1 MQITSANKKYF
12 KNFIRDFY
20 RKNTDFVPISYRRLK
35 NIFSSY
41 DTSLDTNPYFEI
53 KIIPFKSGDFINLT
67 PKAYDGEY
75 LYLPGLENDIIGLEY
90 GNDSIILGFDQTG
103 SLYYYDYL
111 LPLGTQINLDG
122 KRFTVKGLGGALLSV
137 TDIPSGPTYDVVESS
152 TAVNEGDVVTF
163 TINTSNVADGT
174 VLYYTI
180 NGTVNSSDFTDGL
193 LTGSVTINNNTASFT
208 KTLANDITPIGT
220 EGSESFTVNIR
231 LDSLTGTIVTS
242 SSTINVADTS
252 VLSYGITQSSTS
264 LNEGDSVT
272 FTITTQGVPNGTAL
286 YYTTTG
292 TVNSNDFTDG
302 LLSGSLTINNNS
314 ALLTKTLSNDL
325 TIVGTENQETF
336 QIQIRTGSTTGSI
349 VATSS
354 TITVEDTSVSSYT
367 LTQSATQINEGE
379 SVSFTLNTVGIP
391 NGTTLYYTS
400 SNTTDVTPSSGSFTV
415 NSNTGSFSIT
425 ASQDVIIESD
435 ESFVVNVRSSSVTGN
450 IVATSSDITIK
461 NTTSVS
467 VGVSTTIVFEG
478 ESVTFTVTPT
488 GIPNGTVL
496 NYSHSGDALPQ
507 SGSFT
512 IINGSGA
519 FTLTAIKDALVE
531 SIESFTVDIKNSLG
545 NILATS
551 PSVSITNTTSITLT
565 PSSTSVSEGES
576 ITFNVST
583 IGIPN
588 STTLYYTTSNNAGS
602 SLDILPIN
610 GSFVINNNSGAF
622 SISALQDFTLETLE
636 FLEVQV
642 RAESLTGPIIASSP
656 VLSIQDSPFT
666 ISVVPEKTVIPE
678 STLGKNSSLKFN
690 VITTNV
696 GNGTTFTAAL
706 NTSLSSAGSSDLNNF
721 SSIILTIN
729 NNAASFTI
737 PISRDARTE
746 GTETFVI
753 DIYNNNGVFIAQSP
767 VIAITDDSYIGSRS
781 TRKTF
786 GPIPV
791 NRDNGN
797 VANRSDWF
805 SICNLDSLPSGS
817 KVALFIDNS
826 GSMTTSTV
834 RASYD
839 LLAQKLSEKG
849 ISIILMENVNED
861 WISIFDSDF
870 NFD

>member
-1 MQITSANKKYF
+1 MSDITFSNKRYF
-12 KNFIRDFY
+12 KNYLRTN
-20 RKNTDFVPISYRRLK
+20 RNL
-35 NIFSSY
+35 FSSRFASY
-41 DTSLDTNPYFEI
+41 SIPRI
-53 KIIPFKSGDFINLT
+53 KLLLNDYLNDIDDREDVRIVLFDSGDVVNLT
-67 PKAYDGEY
+67 ASIFDGQY
-75 LYLPGLENDIIGLEY
+75 IYLPGLENDIIGLKN

-137 TDIPSGPTYDVVESS
+137 TDIPPGPTYDVVESS

-193 LTGSVTINNNTASFT
+193 LSGSVTINNNTASFT

-272 FTITTQGVPNGTAL
+272 FTITTQGVPNGTTL

-425 ASQDVIIESD
+425 ASQDTIIESD
-435 ESFVVNVRSSSVTGN
+435 ESFVVNIRTSSVTGN
-450 IVATSSDITIK
+450 IVATSSQITIK

-496 NYSHSGDALPQ
+496 NYSHSGDALPK

-519 FTLTAIKDALVE
+519 FTLTAIQDALVE
-531 SIESFTVDIKNSLG
+531 STETFTVNIKNSAG
-545 NILATS
+545 TILATS
-551 PSVSITNTTSITLT
+551 PSISITNTTSVTLT
-565 PSSTSVSEGES
+565 PSSTSVTEGGTV
-576 ITFNVST
+576 TFNVST

-588 STTLYYTTSNNAGS
+588 STTLYYTASNNAAN

-610 GSFVINNNSGAF
+610 GSFVINNNSGSF
-622 SISALQDFTLETLE
+622 SINVLQDFTPESPE
-636 FLEVQV
+636 SLEVQV
-642 RAESLTGPIIASSP
+642 RSGSLTGPVIATSP
-656 VLSIQDSPFT
+656 VILIQDSPFT
-666 ISVVPEKTVIPE
+666 INVIPEKTVIPE
-678 STLGKNSSLKFN
+678 STLGKNSSLKFD
-690 VITTNV
+690 VVTTNV

-706 NTSLSSAGSSDLNNF
+706 NTSLSTANSSDLNNF
-721 SSIILTIN
+721 SRVVLTIN
-729 NNAASFTI
+729 NNFASFTI

-746 GTETFVI
+746 GTETFVV
-753 DIYNNNGVFIAQSP
+753 DIYNRNGVVIAQSP
-767 VIAITDDSYIGSRS
+767 VIAISDSSYIGSRK
-781 TRKTF
+781 TGRTF
-786 GPIPV
+786 GPIAV

-797 VANRSDWF
+797 KNNISDWY
-805 SICNLDSLPSGS
+805 SLCNLEEIPDRS
-817 KVALFIDNS
+817 KIVLFIDTS
-826 GSMTTSTV
+826 GSMDMSTV
-834 RASYD
+834 QASYD
-839 LLAQKLSEKG
+839 LLVEKLNKRRITVVLIRNSSE
-849 ISIILMENVNED
+849 N
-861 WISIFDSDF
+861 WISTFDTSF
-870 NFD
+870 E

>member
-12 KNFIRDFY
+12 KNFVKDFY
-20 RKNTDFVPISYRRLK
+20 RKNTDFVPISYRKLK

-41 DTSLDTNPYFEI
+41 DTSLDNDPYFEV

-67 PKAYDGEY
+67 SKSYAGEY

-90 GNDSIILGFDQTG
+90 GNDSIVLGFDLFG
-103 SLYYYDYL
+103 RLYYGQYL
-111 LPLGTQINLDG
+111 IPLGTQINLDG
-122 KRFTVKGLGGALLSV
+122 KRFTVRGLGGALLEV
-137 TDIPSGPTYDVVESS
+137 IDIPSGPTYDVVESS

-193 LTGSVTINNNTASFT
+193 LSGSVTINNNTASII

-272 FTITTQGVPNGTAL
+272 FTITTQGVPNGTTL

-425 ASQDVIIESD
+425 ASQDTIIESD
-435 ESFVVNVRSSSVTGN
+435 ESFVVNIRTSSVTGN
-450 IVATSSDITIK
+450 IVATSSQITIK

-496 NYSHSGDALPQ
+496 NYSHSGDALPK

-519 FTLTAIKDALVE
+519 FTLTAIQDALVE
-531 SIESFTVDIKNSLG
+531 STETFTVNIKNSLG

-551 PSVSITNTTSITLT
+551 PPVSITNTTSITLT
-565 PSSTSVSEGES
+565 PSSTSVSEGEF

-588 STTLYYTTSNNAGS
+588 STTLYYTASNNAAN

-610 GSFVINNNSGAF
+610 GSFVINNNSGSF
-622 SISALQDFTLETLE
+622 SINILQDFIPESLE

-642 RAESLTGPIIASSP
+642 RSGSLTGPVIATSP
-656 VLSIQDSPFT
+656 VILIQDSPFT
-666 ISVVPEKTVIPE
+666 INVIPEKTVIPE
-678 STLGKNSSLKFN
+678 STLGKNSSLKFD
-690 VITTNV
+690 VVTTNV

-706 NTSLSSAGSSDLNNF
+706 NTSLSTANSSDLNNF

-729 NNAASFTI
+729 NNAASFTV

-753 DIYNNNGVFIAQSP
+753 DIYNKNGVVIAQSP
-767 VIAITDDSYIGSRS
+767 VIAISDDSYVGSRK
-781 TRKTF
+781 TGLTF
-786 GPIPV
+786 GPIAV
-791 NRDNGN
+791 NRDNGIEN
-797 VANRSDWF
+797 NASDWYDL
-805 SICNLDSLPSGS
+805 CNLETIPDRS
-817 KVALFIDNS
+817 KVVLCIDTS
-826 GSMTTSTV
+826 GSMNMDTIQ
-834 RASYD
+834 ASYD
-839 LLAQKLSEKG
+839 LLVQKLSKRG
-849 ISIILMENVNED
+849 IKVILLKNPNEN
-861 WISIFDSDF
+861 WISVFDS
-870 NFD
+870 NFA

>member
-1 MQITSANKKYF
+1 MSDITSSNKRYF
-12 KNFIRDFY
+12 KNYLRTN
-20 RKNTDFVPISYRRLK
+20 RNL
-35 NIFSSY
+35 FSSRFASY
-41 DTSLDTNPYFEI
+41 SIPRI
-53 KIIPFKSGDFINLT
+53 KLLLNDYLNDIDDREDVRIVLFDSGDVVNLT
-67 PKAYDGEY
+67 ASIFDGQY
-75 LYLPGLENDIIGLEY
+75 IYLPGLENDIIGLKN
-90 GNDSIILGFDQTG
+90 GNDSIVLGFDQNG
-103 SLYYYDYL
+103 SLYYYNSL

-137 TDIPSGPTYDVVESS
+137 TDIPPGPTYDVVESS
-152 TAVNEGDVVTF
+152 TAINEGDTVTF

-180 NGTVNSSDFTDGL
+180 NGEVDSSDFVDGL
-193 LTGSVTINNNTASFT
+193 LSGSVTINNNTATIT

-220 EGSESFTVNIR
+220 EGSESFTVDIR

-252 VLSYGITQSSTS
+252 VLSYNITQSSTS
-264 LNEGDSVT
+264 LNEGSSVT

-302 LLSGSLTINNNS
+302 LLSGSFTINNNS
-314 ALLTKTLSNDL
+314 AVLTKTLSNDL

-336 QIQIRTGSTTGSI
+336 QIQIRTGSATGSI

-425 ASQDVIIESD
+425 ASEDVIIESD

-519 FTLTAIKDALVE
+519 FTLTAIQDVLVE
-531 SIESFTVDIKNSLG
+531 STETFTVNIKNSAQT
-545 NILATS
+545 ILATS
-551 PSVSITNTTSITLT
+551 PSISITNTTSVTLT
-565 PSSTSVSEGES
+565 PSSTSVTEGGTV
-576 ITFNVST
+576 TFNVST

-588 STTLYYTTSNNAGS
+588 STTLYYTASNNAAN

-610 GSFVINNNSGAF
+610 GSFVINNNSGSF
-622 SISALQDFTLETLE
+622 SINVLQDFTPESPE
-636 FLEVQV
+636 SLEVQV
-642 RAESLTGPIIASSP
+642 RSGSLTGPVIATSP
-656 VLSIQDSPFT
+656 VILIQDSPFT
-666 ISVVPEKTVIPE
+666 INVIPEKTVIPE
-678 STLGKNSSLKFN
+678 STLGKNSSLKFD
-690 VITTNV
+690 VVTTNV

-706 NTSLSSAGSSDLNNF
+706 NTSLSTANSSDLNNF
-721 SSIILTIN
+721 SRVVLTIN
-729 NNAASFTI
+729 NNFASFTI

-746 GTETFVI
+746 GTETFVV
-753 DIYNNNGVFIAQSP
+753 DIYNRNGVVIAQSP
-767 VIAITDDSYIGSRS
+767 VIAISDSSYIGSRK
-781 TRKTF
+781 TGRTF
-786 GPIPV
+786 GPIAV

-797 VANRSDWF
+797 KNNISDWY
-805 SICNLDSLPSGS
+805 SLCNLEEIPDRS
-817 KVALFIDNS
+817 KIVLFIDTS
-826 GSMTTSTV
+826 GSMDMSTIQ
-834 RASYD
+834 ASYD
-839 LLAQKLSEKG
+839 LLVEKLNKRRITVVLIRNSSE
-849 ISIILMENVNED
+849 N
-861 WISIFDSDF
+861 WISTFDTSF
-870 NFD
+870 E

>member
-272 FTITTQGVPNGTAL
+272 FTITTQGVPNGTTL